1 MLGLGGSLTSGVY
14 VEGDTLMSSYTSDF
28 TSDADGWSNYS
39 VEGDPGLTLAA
50 GENAP
55 GESSNDWLKGTY
67 DTNQTN
73 NSGIMR
79 VNLLGT
85 NRAIGDYAI
94 ISYKIY
100 FVDDNGKWTGSDTD
114 VRFIFSV
121 VGRNNAFTVDMDETV
136 STANHETIP
145 AIAPNYGRSA
155 IVIFST
161 VKDYPLD
168 GAVFYI
174 KDISIKVY
182 RPV

>member
-28 TSDADGWSNYS
+28 TSDADSWSNFS

-50 GENAP
+50 GQNAP

-67 DTNQTN
+67 DTNQTGS
-73 NSGIMR
+73 SGITR
-79 VNLLGT
+79 GNTFVAD
-85 NRAIGDYAI
+85 RAIGDYAI

-114 VRFIFSV
+114 VKFNFFVFSK
-121 VGRNNAFTVDMDETV
+121 NNLFTVDMDETV
-136 STANHETIP
+136 STANYKTTP
-145 AIAPNYGRSA
+145 ATSNYYSRSPV
-155 IVIFST
+155 VIFST
-161 VKDYPLD
+161 VEDYPLD

-174 KDISIKVY
+174 KDINIKVY
-182 RPV
+182 RPA

>member
-14 VEGDTLMSSYTSDF
+14 VEGDTLISSYTSDF
-28 TSDADGWSNYS
+28 TSDADGWSKYS

-67 DTNQTN
+67 GTNQTDS
-73 NSGIMR
+73 SGILR
-79 VNLLGT
+79 GNLFGT
-85 NRAIGDYAI
+85 DRAIGDYAI
-94 ISYKIY
+94 LSYKIY

-114 VRFIFSV
+114 VSLSFFV
-121 VGRNNAFTVDMDETV
+121 VGKSNSFTVDMDETV
-136 STANHETIP
+136 STANHETAP
-145 AIAPNYGRSA
+145 ATVPNYSRSP
-155 IVIFST
+155 IVVFST
-161 VKDYPLD
+161 VEDLPLD

-174 KDISIKVY
+174 KDISIKIY